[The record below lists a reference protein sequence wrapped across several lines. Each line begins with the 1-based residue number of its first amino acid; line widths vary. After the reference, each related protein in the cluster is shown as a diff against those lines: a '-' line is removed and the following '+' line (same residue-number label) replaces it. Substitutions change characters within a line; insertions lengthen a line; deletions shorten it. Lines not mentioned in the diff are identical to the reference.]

1 MERSKGSTIDC
12 IRYGKSYVSLDIC
25 ELKRWVKRSST
36 KIKLKDIDR

>member
-1 MERSKGSTIDC
+1 MLVLHLNCT
-12 IRYGKSYVSLDIC
+12 RYTNIHVSLNIS